1 MQSQRKQKQGN
12 KEERVKEALRVAKYR
27 KAKKENEDGE
37 VKKIPNSWGIRVL
50 YC

>member
-27 KAKKENEDGE
+27 KAKNENEDGE